1 MNGKFRFLMLP
12 TLLLFVSITNL
23 IGAESNTQNYA
34 DENREPAHLQEKAAK
49 IFLDVPGYYKDYIKT
64 EIPFVNYVRDRKL
77 AQVHIMM
84 TSQRTGSGGNEYTFT
99 FTGLKKYSA
108 LSDTLKYVSRQMDTR
123 DMTRQGIVKTL
134 KLGLVPYIAKTPQAK
149 YLQIYYR
156 VKSNPTDVNDR
167 WDFWVFNINTDGN
180 LDLEESK
187 KNYRLGGSLSAD
199 RVTPNWKI
207 SFSLNTRYNET
218 SIETS
223 EGSISS
229 ITRSP
234 GFMGLIVK
242 SLGEHWSAG
251 GYASARSS
259 VYSNLNYSYGFAPAI
274 EFNVF
279 PYSISTRKE
288 FRFLYRLGYTNV
300 HYNEETIFDKTSE
313 VLFSES
319 LSATLEIKEKWGST
333 STTLRGSHFFHDF
346 SKNNLQMSGNLNI
359 RLFEGISIDLSGSI
373 SRVHDQLSLPKKDA
387 TLEEVLLRRKQLA
400 SEWEVSTRI
409 GLRYTFGSIY
419 SNVVNPRFGSTGR
432 HRRRYY

>member
-1 MNGKFRFLMLP
+1 MNCKFRFLALL
-12 TLLLFVSITNL
+12 TFLLFLPVTNL
-23 IGAESNTQNYA
+23 IGAESNVPNYA
-34 DENREPAHLQEKAAK
+34 DEDREPDHLQEKAAK
-49 IFLDVPGYYKDYIKT
+49 IFLDVPGYYQDYIKT

-99 FTGLKKYSA
+99 FTGLKNFAA
-108 LSDTLKYVSRQMDTR
+108 LSDTMKYVSRQMDTR
-123 DMTRQGIVKTL
+123 DMTRQGMVKIL
-134 KLGLVPYIAKTPQAK
+134 KLGLMPYIAKTPQAK
-149 YLQIYYR
+149 YLHISYR
-156 VKSNPTDVNDR
+156 VKSNPMDVIDKWN
-167 WDFWVFNINTDGN
+167 FWVFNINTDGN

-187 KNYRLGGSLSAD
+187 KNYRLGGSLSAN
-199 RVTPNWKI
+199 RVTPNWKM

-218 SIETS
+218 NIETS

-234 GFMGLIVK
+234 GFRGIIVK
-242 SLGEHWSAG
+242 SLGEHWSVG

-259 VYSNLNYSYGFAPAI
+259 VYSNLNYSYGFAPAL

-288 FRFLYRLGYTNV
+288 FRFLYRLGYNNL
-300 HYNEETIFDKTSE
+300 HYNEETIFDKMNE
-313 VLFSES
+313 ALFSES
-319 LSATLEIKEKWGST
+319 LSSTLEIKEKWGST

-346 SKNNLQMSGNLNI
+346 SKNKLEMSGNLNI
-359 RLFEGISIDLSGSI
+359 RLFEGISIDISGSI
-373 SRVHDQLSLPKKDA
+373 SRVHDQLSLPKKGA

-400 SEWEVSTRI
+400 SEWGVSTRI

-419 SNVVNPRFGSTGR
+419 SNVVNPRFGSGGR
-432 HRRRYY
+432 HRRYY